1 MVRSKKIRIYP
12 KPESRQRLNK
22 YTGLSRY
29 WYNKAIEYLRNKGT
43 RAVLGEV
50 RKIQKQ
56 EHPEWA
62 FDCPQRIRE
71 HAMADA
77 CKAVKNAKLK
87 YKTSKKIQKV
97 SFRSKK
103 DTIQCFGFD
112 AQSVKANFV
121 FNPKHRCCFHATE
134 DFKTTLE
141 GIRIVKEDNCWF
153 LIVPQ
158 SINIKTPDTQR
169 GYIVSLDPGIRTFIT
184 FYSPMLHGK
193 IGEGDFQRIFRL
205 CLHLDRLISKKSKA
219 KCKAKRNINKAM
231 QRLRWKIYN
240 LVDDLHKKTAHF
252 LVRNFENI
260 LIPTF
265 ETSQMSRKLHSKTAR
280 SMLSFAHYRFKQFLK
295 AKAEQ
300 YSANVFEVSEA
311 YTSKTCSYC
320 GKLHNIGSKKVMKC
334 SCGVVID
341 RDINGA
347 RGILLSSCFGG
358 YTPTINV
365 GNC

>member
-12 KPESRQRLNK
+12 KPESKNTLNK

-29 WYNKAIEYLRNKGT
+29 WYNKAIEYLKQAGT
-43 RAVLGEV
+43 KAVLKEV
-50 RKIQKQ
+50 RQIQKC

-77 CKAVKNAKLK
+77 CQAVKAAKLK
-87 YKTSKKIQKV
+87 FKKTKQIQKV
-97 SFRSKK
+97 KFKAKK
-103 DTIQCFGFD
+103 DAIQGFGFD
-112 AQSVKANFV
+112 AQSLKANFV
-121 FNPKHRCCFHATE
+121 FNPKHRGFFYATE
-134 DFKTTLE
+134 NFNASLE
-141 GIRIVKEDNCWF
+141 GTRIVREDNRWF

-158 SINIKTPDTQR
+158 QIVIKIPDNQR
-169 GYIVSLDPGIRTFIT
+169 DLVVSLDPGVRTFIT
-184 FYSPMLHGK
+184 FYSTKLHGK

-205 CLHLDRLISKKSKA
+205 CLCLDQLVSKRSKG
-219 KCKAKRNINKAM
+219 KCKARRNINKAM
-231 QRLRWKIYN
+231 QRLRWKIYD
-240 LVDDLHKKTAHF
+240 LIDELHKKTASF
-252 LVRNFENI
+252 LVRSFENI

-280 SMLSFAHYRFKQFLK
+280 SMLTFAHYRFKQFLK
-295 AKAEQ
+295 AKAEE
-300 YSANVFEVSEA
+300 YSANVVEVSEA

-320 GKLHNIGSKKVMKC
+320 GKIHNIGSKKLLKC
-334 SCGVVID
+334 SCNARID

-347 RGILLSSCFGG
+347 RGILLRALTVTSRQE
-358 YTPTINV
+358 IV